1 MEQVSAEIKE
11 LGRRIDQKLE
21 DISNK
26 RKSGVTVNDPGK
38 YLSSAFEILVL
49 TCFHLWLLPR
59 SKTPIKR

>member
-26 RKSGVTVNDPGK
+26 RKSGFTVNDPGRFLNPK
-38 YLSSAFEILVL
+38 LA
-49 TCFHLWLLPR
+49 CFRTEYRIRRHVN
-59 SKTPIKR
+59 